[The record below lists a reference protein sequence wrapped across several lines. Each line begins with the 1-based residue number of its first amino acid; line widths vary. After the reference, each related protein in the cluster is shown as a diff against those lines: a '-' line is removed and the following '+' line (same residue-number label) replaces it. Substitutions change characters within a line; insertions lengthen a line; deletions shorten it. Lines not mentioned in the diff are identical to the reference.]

1 MEFKEVLENE
11 SELTREI
18 REEAAD
24 FEGRAQ
30 DYLDSLLNSQDE
42 EKPEAS

>member
-24 FEGRAQ
+24 FEERAQ
-30 DYLDSLLNSQDE
+30 DYLDGLLDSQDAE
-42 EKPEAS
+42 EPEE